1 MTLSQEDLG
10 VLGRLG
16 METSPVGVKYLARPP
31 ATIGALDRKMAL
43 CEMLRRAQGGDVFYA
58 AVESHACEAGA
69 YVLGQRGNE
78 GPFVSGEFGAGLG
91 VFRDERAAARLYHYI
106 PRIAPGVAHY
116 AAFSPVDR
124 LPFDPD
130 VLVLLADLRQTEILL
145 RASSYETGRMWSS
158 RYSAAIG
165 CAWLLVYPYLQG
177 EINFFPTGF
186 GFGMRRRKLFPE
198 GLYFFCIPFDQL
210 PSMLRTLRE
219 MPWVPEPFR
228 PHGLE
233 YVRQL
238 RVRLG
243 LDT

>member
-1 MTLSQEDLG
+1 MALTQEDLATFE
-10 VLGRLG
+10 RL
-16 METSPVGVKYLARPP
+16 ELAHRPVGIKYLVRQP
-31 ATIGALDRKMAL
+31 AQTEALDQKMAL
-43 CEMLRRAQGGDVFYA
+43 CEMLRKAQEGGVFYA
-58 AVESHACEAGA
+58 SVRDHACEAGA
-69 YVLGQRGNE
+69 YVLGQE
-78 GPFVSGEFGAGLG
+78 EAAGPFVSGEFGAGLG
-91 VFRDERAAARLYHYI
+91 VFKDERAAARLYHYI
-106 PRIAPGVAHY
+106 PRIAPKVANY
-116 AAFSPVDR
+116 VALAPMDR

-145 RASSYETGRMWSS
+145 RAMSYETGKAWTS

-165 CAWLLVYPYLQG
+165 CAWLLVYPYLRG

-210 PSMLRTLRE
+210 PAMLRTLRE
-219 MPWVPEPFR
+219 MPWVPEPFQ

-233 YVRQL
+233 YVKDL

-243 LDT
+243 LD